1 MDTIL
6 AAISSVGFPIVA
18 ALGCGYF
25 IYSFYNKNQEAMLAE
40 MNTIRDAYQKREEYL
55 FEQINKFN
63 TVLNNFNA
71 TLSSID
77 KRLGTIEH
85 KVLEE
90 SDQKN

>member
-18 ALGCGYF
+18 ALACGYF

-40 MNTIRDAYQKREEYL
+40 MNTIRDAYQKREEFL

-77 KRLGTIEH
+77 KRLGIIEN

-90 SDQKN
+90 SNQKN